1 MIQLMPKRTVM
12 AMAKVVEMIAERD
25 EQYYGHDGDDRRR
38 GRDNGRC
45 AGLPEQRPNSS
56 ETTL

>member
-1 MIQLMPKRTVM
+1 M

-25 EQYYGHDGDDRRR
+25 EQHYGHDGDDRCR

-45 AGLPEQRPNSS
+45 AGLPEQRLNSS